1 MLNKIRQPGKC
12 LKTVSILFKFAYFD
26 NLFLNRLETM
36 LEQNQ
41 SDQSIQDELNLTI
54 NALENEKKTFEDL
67 EFQYLEEETDWL
79 GHREELHNEVK
90 FLSKQIEEKRAHIL
104 RLENQGIDNQNTACL
119 DTKNIEKNLWSMLND
134 MEKSREE
141 LKLIDEKIYEI
152 SGQQQNGNQSES
164 DDDEDCVIVP
174 KRSDIMSQ
182 SLFGSLDIQKTTS
195 TNAANKNNDIMSKSV
210 NENLFFTSIEMPTM
224 KTNDFNGSSAV
235 PQTSTPMRI
244 NGGIMLRQIDVSDDI
259 TKITQNGHDQLKRAE
274 SNDSEKTAGSDESDP
289 ITKLKYSL
297 SPPFEHKKRP
307 ASDEYQHHQHRDRVN
322 LNLSI
327 ESDDFEV
334 NPLEKRVP
342 SQDDIDRIC
351 KVTSDA
357 PISTQGASDKVI
369 ESIKEIE
376 RNRQLLLA
384 QQGIIFVFGFLLI
397 EL

>member
-1 MLNKIRQPGKC
+1 
-12 LKTVSILFKFAYFD
+12 
-26 NLFLNRLETM
+26 M

-41 SDQSIQDELNLTI
+41 SDQSIQDELNSTI
-54 NALENEKKTFEDL
+54 NALENDKKLFEDL

-90 FLSKQIEEKRAHIL
+90 FLSKQIDEKRAHIL

-119 DTKNIEKNLWSMLND
+119 DTKNIEKNLWSMLSD
-134 MEKSREE
+134 MEKNREE
-141 LKLIDEKIYEI
+141 LKIIDEKIYEI
-152 SGQQQNGNQSES
+152 SGQQQNGNQSDS
-164 DDDEDCVIVP
+164 DDDDDDDCGSAR

-182 SLFGSLDIQKTTS
+182 SLFGSLDVQQTTA
-195 TNAANKNNDIMSKSV
+195 TIAANNKNNDIMSKSV
-210 NENLFFTSIEMPTM
+210 NENLFFTTIEMPT
-224 KTNDFNGSSAV
+224 KKSINCNGVSHK
-235 PQTSTPMRI
+235 TSTPIRN
-244 NGGIMLRQIDVSDDI
+244 NGIIVRSIDVSDDI
-259 TKITQNGHDQLKRAE
+259 TKITQNGHEQLKRAE
-274 SNDSEKTAGSDESDP
+274 SNDSEVTAGSDESDP
-289 ITKLKYSL
+289 ITKLKYNL

-307 ASDEYQHHQHRDRVN
+307 ASDEYQHQQRVN

-384 QQGIIFVFGFLLI
+384 QQGTFFSFLLHFI
-397 EL
+397 NLF